1 MLHQIVRMNVS
12 DTRKLDQTKGA
23 RQSWSCSME
32 YSSFV
37 YVYEHHLWIMR
48 YMSLANRRRWLRR
61 PPEVE
66 DRLCWFYR
74 GFFLS
79 VFGFRFRFFSRNC
92 LTLMSYNLVSYS
104 VLQRSVTS
112 FHVTCSVKD
121 LLRALLQYLFNL
133 RAARKRYSN
142 YFQYNIFLRFLV
154 DSAFFDPFQT
164 STHTWQRMKSGST
177 VVASINMR
185 ID

>member
-1 MLHQIVRMNVS
+1 MVLFHGIFFLRLCLRAPSLNN
-12 DTRKLDQTKGA
+12 A
-23 RQSWSCSME
+23 
-32 YSSFV
+32 V
-37 YVYEHHLWIMR
+37 YVISESQALITKATRSGRSVMLVL
-48 YMSLANRRRWLRR
+48 S
-61 PPEVE
+61 
-66 DRLCWFYR
+66 
-74 GFFLS
+74 GFFL
-79 VFGFRFRFFSRNC
+79 VGFRFRFFSRNC

-164 STHTWQRMKSGST
+164 STHT
-177 VVASINMR
+177 
-185 ID
+185 